1 MNEVTFAAAVA
12 TRFQGPLFVGPR
24 SISKPSS
31 LLELSDQSSAIW
43 LDEIAVAER
52 VLGAAGGV
60 AGVGVAVAVGGTV
73 VGVGVEVG
81 VELGVAVDVGG
92 NGVGV
97 EVGDV
102 GGLGV
107 AVEVGLGVEVRVE

>member
-12 TRFQGPLFVGPR
+12 TRFQGPLFVAPR

-81 VELGVAVDVGG
+81 VVGVAV
-92 NGVGV
+92 
-97 EVGDV
+97 
-102 GGLGV
+102 GV
-107 AVEVGLGVEVRVE
+107 AVEVGLGVEVRVEVGVGVGVEVGGIDVGV